1 MSNWILMF
9 PLMTIMADTKILLS
23 SYFSPS
29 SLASATLNFLKT
41 AIPSLLLQYTLQLR
55 ITI

>member
-1 MSNWILMF
+1 MSNWILIF

-41 AIPSLLLQYTLQLR
+41 AITSLLLQYTLQLR